1 MMTKEIRGR
10 SEEDNFDE
18 NDIERL
24 RQTINQMKI
33 SLKQLI
39 QPTKTKTIIV
49 TNDRIDWNRLI
60 YVENEDNRIATLCSN
75 STYIHSDAEWVQ
87 NSITV
92 AGGNGQ
98 GSGMNQLFYSWG
110 LYVDDE
116 QTIYVADTSNHRIM
130 EWKYGATNGQVV
142 AGGNRQGNGTHQLN
156 NPYDVIVDKKSDS
169 LIISD
174 CGNKR
179 VVRWPCLNGT
189 SGETII
195 SNIDC
200 IGLAIDENGSI
211 YVVDHGKHEVRRY
224 SIGDT
229 EGAVVAGGRGKGN
242 RLDQLAYPYYVFVDR
257 DHSVYVSDHGN
268 HRVMKW
274 KEDAKQGIVVAGGQG
289 SGDDLTQLS
298 NPRGVFVD
306 ELNTLYVADG
316 GNHRIMRWSKE
327 AAQGCVIAGGNDS
340 GGKSNQ
346 LNNPVGLSFDRHGN
360 LYVVDKNNSRVQ
372 KFNIDSNS

>member
-1 MMTKEIRGR
+1 MR
-10 SEEDNFDE
+10 E

-33 SLKQLI
+33 TLKQLI
-39 QPTKTKTIIV
+39 QPTTTKAIIV
-49 TNDRIDWNRLI
+49 TNDRIDWNRFI

-87 NSITV
+87 NSVTV
-92 AGGNGQ
+92 AGGDGQ
-98 GSGMNQLFYSWG
+98 GSGMNQLFYSRG

-156 NPYDVIVDKKSDS
+156 NSYDVIVDKKKSDS

-179 VVRWPCLNGT
+179 IVRWPCRNGT

-195 SNIDC
+195 SNIAS

-211 YVVDHGKHEVRRY
+211 YVIDHGKHEVRRY

-229 EGAVVAGGRGKGN
+229 EGIVVAGGRGKGN

-316 GNHRIMRWSKE
+316 GNHRIM
-327 AAQGCVIAGGNDS
+327 
-340 GGKSNQ
+340 
-346 LNNPVGLSFDRHGN
+346 
-360 LYVVDKNNSRVQ
+360 
-372 KFNIDSNS
+372 